1 MFNLGIH
8 GSHNA
13 TLALSYEDTILEVVE
28 LERFISHK
36 NAALYFYENPP
47 HRIEFVREIDQYFKT
62 KYNFTEYDVV
72 MVNSMPEQ
80 EHLFP
85 WKDVFGDS
93 DIEHCDHHVAH
104 ASCAFYQSPYNKALI
119 VSFDGGSDEGF
130 FNVYTIER
138 GEDPVKLYSGEK
150 DYAVSYMATGH
161 FVPAIRNEKD
171 IYKGNLVYPGKLM
184 GYVGYGEYRDEIANK
199 LIKFYKSNTY
209 DDIPDAV
216 CRFVK
221 IFGLID
227 WQEKFDDSYAKD
239 VATTNQIVFEKLFK
253 EEVQPFLDQY
263 PNLPLIL
270 TGGCALNII
279 NNTNFARER
288 EVFVPPN
295 PSDCG
300 IALGALL
307 SLIRPCYQVDVTYA
321 GSPVWDR
328 MEIGRHLRERESR
341 ETCAKEIAEIIAG
354 GGIVGVVRGGSEHGP
369 RALGNRSLL
378 CDATNPDM
386 KDIMNL
392 DVKNREPWRPFSP
405 IVRLEDLN
413 KYFDWEKESRHMTFS
428 PEVRPEYRK
437 LLSSATHVDGT
448 ARVQTVTRDQN
459 DYIYEILCELN
470 TMTGNGVLLNTS
482 FNVAGKPILNTF
494 REAFEVLDS
503 KPINGLLLEDYYFPK
518 NVTRK

>member
-13 TLALSYEDTILEVVE
+13 TLALSYEDEILEVVE

-47 HRIEFVREIDQYFKT
+47 HPISFVREISEYFKR
-62 KYNFTEYDVV
+62 KYNFDRYDLIII
-72 MVNSMPEQ
+72 NSVPE
-80 EHLFP
+80 ERFP
-85 WKDVFGDS
+85 WKDIFGDT
-93 DIEHCDHHVAH
+93 DIEYCDHHVAH
-104 ASCAFYQSPYNKALI
+104 TCCAFYQSPYSEALV

-130 FNVYTIER
+130 FNVYTIKR
-138 GEDPVKLYSGEK
+138 GEDPVRIHTGKK
-150 DYAVSYMATGH
+150 DYAVSYMAAGH
-161 FVPAIRNEKD
+161 FIPAIRNEED

-184 GYVGYGEYRDEIANK
+184 GYVGYGKYRDDIANK
-199 LIKFYKSNTY
+199 LIQFYESNTY
-209 DDIPDAV
+209 DDVPDAV
-216 CRFVK
+216 CRFVQK
-221 IFGLID
+221 FGLED
-227 WQEKFDDSYAKD
+227 WSEQFGLQYAQD
-239 VATTNQIVFEKLFK
+239 IATTNQIVFEKLFRQ
-253 EEVQPFLDQY
+253 EIQPFLDQY
-263 PNLPLIL
+263 PDLPLIL

-279 NNTNFARER
+279 NNTNLARER
-288 EVFVPPN
+288 RVFVPPN

-307 SLIRPCYQVDVTYA
+307 FIIKPERQVDITYS

-328 MEIGRHLRERESR
+328 MEIGRYLRERENSQ
-341 ETCAKEIAEIIAG
+341 EISAKEVAKIILD

-392 DVKNREPWRPFSP
+392 KVKNRESFRPFSP

-437 LLSSATHVDGT
+437 LLSSVTHVDGT
-448 ARVQTVTRDQN
+448 ARVQTVTRKQN
-459 DYIYEILCELN
+459 EYIYQILGELD
-470 TMTGNGVLLNTS
+470 TMSGHGVLLNTS
-482 FNVAGKPILNTF
+482 FNVAGKPILNTYK
-494 REAFEVLDS
+494 EAFEVLDA
-503 KPINGLLLEDYYFPK
+503 KPITGLVLEDYYFPK
-518 NVTRK
+518 